1 MGRKFR
7 TNKFQIN
14 LIRGSGVDVNE
25 FKPNYRNKRKNVS
38 VVLVA
43 RMLWDKGINEFV
55 KAAKFLKNNGIKA
68 NFILI
73 GAPDKSNPT
82 SIPVK
87 QLQTWVKEG
96 HIEWWGH
103 KKNISSLLKKADI
116 ACLPSYREGVP
127 KFLMEAFATAL
138 PVVTTQVPGC
148 NVLVKNNKHGF
159 LVPPR
164 EYKHL
169 ARSLK
174 ILIEDNDLRQKMG
187 QINRRLALDN
197 YSLDKINYQTLNIY
211 SKFNN

>member
-1 MGRKFR
+1 MRWVENLG

-82 SIPVK
+82 SIPIK
-87 QLQTWVKEG
+87 QLKTWVKEG
-96 HIEWWGH
+96 HIEWVGTQ
-103 KKNISSLLKKADI
+103 KKRFFTFKK
-116 ACLPSYREGVP
+116 G
-127 KFLMEAFATAL
+127 
-138 PVVTTQVPGC
+138 
-148 NVLVKNNKHGF
+148 
-159 LVPPR
+159 
-164 EYKHL
+164 
-169 ARSLK
+169 
-174 ILIEDNDLRQKMG
+174 
-187 QINRRLALDN
+187 
-197 YSLDKINYQTLNIY
+197 
-211 SKFNN
+211 